1 MVLRYGAEILMIFK
15 NNNFIKL
22 YIGLNIILF
31 SLFVE
36 SKEFNYKFHWSYI
49 PVAKLSVKF
58 NESLSQYN
66 ANLYDVEFQIFTQGP
81 LKLFRDYS
89 SEGSLKSNSSE
100 SWDYNLYGHDR
111 GELEEKSI
119 RYFHYKPPVIKKFID
134 DAGVL
139 PINIDPN
146 MDKNAVDPFSV
157 LFRTIE
163 QLKSEQRCQNEY
175 DVMDGKR
182 RYKII
187 VELINE
193 IKDVE
198 NYNNK
203 NIIFYCKFTFS
214 ELQEEKNKWPFNR
227 KDRYLDIW
235 FSSDLNYKPVRFFSK
250 TPIGSIVGKYIS
262 K

>member
-1 MVLRYGAEILMIFK
+1 MKSGTEILMILK
-15 NNNFIKL
+15 INNFKRL
-22 YIGLNIILF
+22 YIGLIILLF
-31 SLFVE
+31 SFFVE
-36 SKEFNYKFHWSYI
+36 SKEFNYEFHWSYI

-58 NESLSQYN
+58 NESSSQHN
-66 ANLYDVEFQIFTQGP
+66 NTNLYNVEFQIFTQGP

-89 SEGSLKSNSSE
+89 SKGSLKSNSSE

-119 RYFHYKPPVIKKFID
+119 RYFNNKAPVIKKFID

-163 QLKSEQRCQNEY
+163 QLKSEQRCQNQY
-175 DVMDGKR
+175 NVMDGKR

-187 VELINE
+187 VELINDIE
-193 IKDVE
+193 DFEKDSIDTD
-198 NYNNK
+198 
-203 NIIFYCKFTFS
+203 IIYYCKFTFS
-214 ELQEEKNKWPFNR
+214 ELLEEKNKWPFNR
-227 KDRYLDIW
+227 KDRYLDVW
-235 FSSDLNYKPVRFFSK
+235 FSSDLNYKPIRFFSK
-250 TPIGSIVGKYIS
+250 TPIGSVVGQYIS
-262 K
+262 E

>member
-15 NNNFIKL
+15 NNIFIKL
-22 YIGLNIILF
+22 YIGLNILLF

-66 ANLYDVEFQIFTQGP
+66 TNLYDVEFQIFTEGP

-119 RYFHYKPPVIKKFID
+119 RYFNNKAPVIKKFID

>member
-1 MVLRYGAEILMIFK
+1 MKYGAEILMIFK
-15 NNNFIKL
+15 DNNFTKL
-22 YIGLNIILF
+22 CIGLIILLSPF
-31 SLFVE
+31 FAE
-36 SKEFNYKFHWSYI
+36 SREFNYKFHWSYI

-58 NESLSQYN
+58 NESLSQDN
-66 ANLYDVEFQIFTQGP
+66 ADLYDVEFQIFTQGP
-81 LKLFRDYS
+81 LKLLRDYS

-119 RYFHYKPPVIKKFID
+119 RYFNNKAPIIKKFID

-163 QLKSEQRCQNEY
+163 QLKSEQICQNEY
-175 DVMDGKR
+175 NVVDGKR

-187 VELINE
+187 VELINDIE
-193 IKDVE
+193 DLEKDK
-198 NYNNK
+198 NNK
-203 NIIFYCKFTFS
+203 DIIFYCKFTFS
-214 ELQEEKNKWPFNR
+214 DLQEEKNKWPFNR

-250 TPIGSIVGKYIS
+250 TPIGSVVGQYIS

>member
-1 MVLRYGAEILMIFK
+1 MKYGAEVLMVFK
-15 NNNFIKL
+15 NKNL
-22 YIGLNIILF
+22 SRLCVGLIIFLLSF
-31 SLFVE
+31 FVY
-36 SKEFNYKFHWSYI
+36 SKEFNYQFHWSYI

-58 NESLSQYN
+58 NESSSHYN
-66 ANLYDVEFQIFTQGP
+66 ANLYDIEFNIFTQGP

-89 SEGSLKSNSSE
+89 SEVSLKSNSSE
-100 SWDYNLYGHDR
+100 SWDYNLYGQDR

-119 RYFHYKPPVIKKFID
+119 RYFNNKAPIIKKFID

-146 MDKNAVDPFSV
+146 MDKNVVDPFSV